1 MTQQD
6 KPQTGH
12 SYHIVDNQFIYHD
25 LGTTLFGL
33 VTNETSNHY
42 HVFDPITQ
50 KTYTIPIETDRFTF
64 HRNINSAIRYTID
77 YQTRHNQ
84 SDEASHLT

>member
-1 MTQQD
+1 MTQHE

-12 SYHIVDNQFIYHD
+12 HYHIIDNQFTYHD
-25 LGTTLFGL
+25 LGATLFCL
-33 VTNETSNHY
+33 VKTETADHY

-50 KTYTIPIETDRFTF
+50 ETYAIPIETDRFTF

-77 YQTRHNQ
+77 YQASLNE
-84 SDEASHLT
+84 SSEASHLT